1 MPAQGIKKPS
11 LPCFKGRKTN
21 FSAVPPTFGAQN
33 AAPFYGTGSPMPDP
47 CNGRSP
53 WQPTCPF
60 QPPRSGGNFMPQ
72 QPAPASSPGGHSLQ
86 SQRCRTTSS
95 VIAVFQI
102 RLYYTEP
109 GAKCQ
114 AENQQ
119 ATEIHFALASPSAQ
133 EQRWFPAAG
142 QPPRRA
148 AGIPLR
154 RLHRK

>member
-1 MPAQGIKKPS
+1 
-11 LPCFKGRKTN
+11 
-21 FSAVPPTFGAQN
+21 
-33 AAPFYGTGSPMPDP
+33 
-47 CNGRSP
+47 
-53 WQPTCPF
+53 
-60 QPPRSGGNFMPQ
+60 MPQ

-148 AGIPLR
+148 ACIPLR